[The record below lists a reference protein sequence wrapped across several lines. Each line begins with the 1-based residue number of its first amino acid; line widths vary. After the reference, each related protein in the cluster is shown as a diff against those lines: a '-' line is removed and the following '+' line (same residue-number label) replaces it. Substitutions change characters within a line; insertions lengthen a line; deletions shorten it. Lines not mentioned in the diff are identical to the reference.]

1 MTYELYY
8 SPDNARLH
16 AATKTAELAERIA
29 IIEKAIGST
38 PMQSGVRRTSRNSH
52 LLQVEYV
59 DSYIHLTAQRA
70 ALLDIFPFRPL

>member
-1 MTYELYY
+1 VTYELYY

-38 PMQSGVRRTSRNSH
+38 PMQSGVRRTLRNSK
-52 LLQVEYV
+52 
-59 DSYIHLTAQRA
+59 SACS
-70 ALLDIFPFRPL
+70 